1 MRVYTARM
9 NQTFHDLLKKLYE
22 KQIKYQPV
30 EKLLRPKH
38 IAVPG
43 GYAALTEAAALPHQ
57 GIIFGYQ
64 IAQSYRNGN
73 PEPANLRHTV
83 VTTSYM
89 TIREGM
95 PIYYTSEDFIRA
107 VAATALP
114 EDIRIEELKW
124 PREAFILA
132 LPTRFMREYIGQDI
146 SYLQV
151 TNTKA
156 GEYSLKPMINDL
168 PTMCPPKNKFCVHT
182 MIWNKDHIENALVA
196 WWQDDVLAQAA
207 TRWTYT
213 DMCGSDEATVKYKRE
228 TNDLLGNLVLKLLLI
243 LSMRPE
249 MIVEG
254 AKIRDEKRDHKGRI
268 EQVELWA
275 PNTIGWDY
283 RILESPNKEGDDGTH
298 GLREYSPHQG
308 WIKRSGHITHQFVGK
323 RDVDLV
329 STKSLP
335 KLSTGEIDWSL
346 VPKEIQERFWAQH
359 ERRWIEP
366 IWYNPAEAK

>member
-1 MRVYTARM
+1 MWVYTARM

-30 EKLLRPKH
+30 EKLLRPKR

-146 SYLQV
+146 SYLQ
-151 TNTKA
+151 
-156 GEYSLKPMINDL
+156 
-168 PTMCPPKNKFCVHT
+168 
-182 MIWNKDHIENALVA
+182 
-196 WWQDDVLAQAA
+196 
-207 TRWTYT
+207 
-213 DMCGSDEATVKYKRE
+213 
-228 TNDLLGNLVLKLLLI
+228 
-243 LSMRPE
+243 
-249 MIVEG
+249 
-254 AKIRDEKRDHKGRI
+254 
-268 EQVELWA
+268 
-275 PNTIGWDY
+275 
-283 RILESPNKEGDDGTH
+283 
-298 GLREYSPHQG
+298 
-308 WIKRSGHITHQFVGK
+308 
-323 RDVDLV
+323 
-329 STKSLP
+329 
-335 KLSTGEIDWSL
+335 
-346 VPKEIQERFWAQH
+346 
-359 ERRWIEP
+359 
-366 IWYNPAEAK
+366 